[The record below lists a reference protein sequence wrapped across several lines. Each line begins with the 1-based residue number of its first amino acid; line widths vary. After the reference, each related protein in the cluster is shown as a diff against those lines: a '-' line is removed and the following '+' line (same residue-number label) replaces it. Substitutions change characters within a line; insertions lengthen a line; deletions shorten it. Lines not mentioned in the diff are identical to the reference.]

1 MASSNKRGKNSNNSN
16 SADVTPVTEDFDEVA
31 LPGEEDEE
39 IEMTDDTTV
48 ADVADET
55 STIKSAIDSGVESE
69 AVAQTDITSDAA
81 VDMVESEVKDLDA
94 EAASLLDGE
103 NARIANDATVS
114 AVVMRDV
121 NDLPKD
127 ARIIK
132 MQLEILSEYEGDYE
146 ALVEELRVGSSGKD
160 EKVAHYIKGIDEEKD
175 APGYA
180 LVTKATS
187 LAKQIEE
194 LQKLKD
200 EADTELTTHVEAVLI
215 ATGNGDIL
223 TEEQIAAKKEL
234 IKAKYGEYKD
244 QFAAAKQALDNYRTH
259 KNPDAGEIHEYIT
272 HIPSPTGKKVNAAA
286 TGNAA
291 DKGGSRAVFVSE
303 ARYMNANGEWVRA
316 FRTKDDKEFSNPTEL
331 AALIA
336 RTYDTMLKPV
346 PLKDDMIAQWYIHM
360 GTSVENVDRAK
371 VSAAVAEFPFN
382 FQLAN
387 GEYTSVPVR
396 LIPRDFNAT
405 R

>member
-16 SADVTPVTEDFDEVA
+16 STDVTPVTEDFDEVA

-39 IEMTDDTTV
+39 TEMTDDTTTTV
-48 ADVADET
+48 ADSNTEDIATDVASAET
-55 STIKSAIDSGVESE
+55 
-69 AVAQTDITSDAA
+69 VAQTDITSDAA

-114 AVVMRDV
+114 TVVMRDV

-331 AALIA
+331 AAAIA

-346 PLKDDMIAQWYIHM
+346 PLKDEMIAQWYIHM